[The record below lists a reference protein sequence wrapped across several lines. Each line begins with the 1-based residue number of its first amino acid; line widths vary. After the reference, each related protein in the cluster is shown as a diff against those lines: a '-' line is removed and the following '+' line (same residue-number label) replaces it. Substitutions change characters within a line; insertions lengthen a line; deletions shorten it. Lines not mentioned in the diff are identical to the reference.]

1 MNPQTQTQ
9 TDDEPNEFAAL
20 DTLDMLAV
28 FVCEKY
34 GEQAL
39 RETFPTTDLYREPLE
54 KAADVLAAKGLAHVA
69 SIMLDIASGC
79 PSEIE
84 SCGGYPPG
92 SINAR
97 YWAANWLRKQWQSS
111 PEFEKHLRAQKSK
124 NTPKPSLRR
133 H

>member
-1 MNPQTQTQ
+1 MDPQTQT
-9 TDDEPNEFAAL
+9 DEEPNEFSAL
-20 DTLDMLAV
+20 ETLDALAA
-28 FVCEKY
+28 FLHQKY

-39 RETFPTTDLYREPLE
+39 REVFAMFEELYREPLE
-54 KAADVLAAKGLAHVA
+54 KTAEVLNARGLSHVA
-69 SIMLDIASGC
+69 NVMADIAASC

-84 SCGGYPPG
+84 SNPYPPDSFNG
-92 SINAR
+92 R
-97 YWAANWLRKQWQSS
+97 YWAQRWLQKQWQSS